1 VARKKASV
9 NANGDLDQL
18 RELIEKDQDIAAG
31 SSQAKPSR
39 RGLLKIAGAAL
50 AGAAGT
56 MALRAVPA
64 AALTGQPVLQGCLN
78 ISTTDADTELLMGNT
93 APNTP
98 SSAHGAALL
107 VRGGTGV
114 KGAGYFVTDHTQ
126 EIGVLGQSKGSDGTG
141 NLATSTGTGVLG
153 ASHAGVGVQGASV
166 SGVAGQFIS
175 STGYDALLGQA
186 IVGTVADPNFHGSG
200 RLAMVGRTDVGAS
213 APNIP
218 VLFLTH
224 STLFA
229 GGHFQHE
236 LVRGNDGSIWA
247 STASMVGTNQSRWK
261 RVNAVRVDSSDGLG
275 TNFKPFRVLDTRG
288 GAIKAAGSLNVVTIA
303 GAGTGLSHIP
313 PDAIAVIGNLTAVG
327 YGGPGFLAIMP
338 QGITVG
344 TGAGQFN
351 PNADPSSVNFIVGQ
365 AAIANSFTCGLHNGQ
380 LQVYV
385 GDVASHFIVDIT
397 AYLQ

>member
-9 NANGDLDQL
+9 PNGDLDQL
-18 RELIEKDQDIAAG
+18 RELVEQEDIAKG
-31 SSQAKPSR
+31 SSSPKPSR

-78 ISTTDADTELLMGNT
+78 ISTTDADTELIMGNT

-114 KGAGYFVTDHTQ
+114 KGAGYFLTDHTQ
-126 EIGVLGQSKGSDGTG
+126 EIGLLGQSKGSDGTG

-153 ASHAGVGVQGASV
+153 ASNAGVGVLGASV
-166 SGVAGQFIS
+166 SGTAGQFIS

-186 IVGTVADPNFHGSG
+186 IVGTALDPNFHGSG

-275 TNFKPFRVLDTRG
+275 TNFKPFRAIDTRLL
-288 GAIKAAGSLNVVTIA
+288 GATRAASSLNVVTIA

-344 TGAGQFN
+344 TGVGQYN
-351 PNADPSSVNFIVGQ
+351 PAADPSSVNFIVGQ

-385 GDVASHFIVDIT
+385 GVAATHFIVDIT